1 MTITT
6 NFTNQTH
13 IPTPATDQDLYDL
26 WEGRAATLRLLVSL
40 REKINDTLDA
50 VEMDE
55 RGEAIALLNEA
66 RTQINLQLFS

>member
-1 MTITT
+1 MTTTT
-6 NFTNQTH
+6 NFTNQT
-13 IPTPATDQDLYDL
+13 PTPATDQDLYDL

-66 RTQINLQLFS
+66 RTQINLHLFA

>member
-1 MTITT
+1 MTATT
-6 NFTNQTH
+6 NFTTPA
-13 IPTPATDQDLYDL
+13 PTPATDQDLYDL

-66 RTQINLQLFS
+66 RTQINLHLFA

>member
-6 NFTNQTH
+6 NFTNQMTE
-13 IPTPATDQDLYDL
+13 QEQYDL